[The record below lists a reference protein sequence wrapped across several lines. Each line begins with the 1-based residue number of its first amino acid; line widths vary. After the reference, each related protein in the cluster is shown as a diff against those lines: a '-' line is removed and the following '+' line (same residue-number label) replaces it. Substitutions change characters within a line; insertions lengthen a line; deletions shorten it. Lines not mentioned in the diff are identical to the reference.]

1 MNSDEEREF
10 RDFVTMRA
18 DSLRRLAYLLG
29 GDWHLAE
36 DAVQTALTKLYV
48 VWRRLHRRNEVE
60 GYARRIVVRAVI
72 DERRRAWFRRERVS
86 GEVPEAARPDD
97 NAATADRLVVLRALS
112 EMPARQRATIV
123 LRYWEDLSIEE
134 TADILSCPPGTVKS
148 QTARGLQ
155 RLRDLLEKP
164 LSTPANGS

>member
-1 MNSDEEREF
+1 MNPDDEREF
-10 RDFVTMRA
+10 RDFVTTRA

-36 DAVQTALTKLYV
+36 DAVQTALTRLYA
-48 VWRRLHRRNEVE
+48 VWRRLHRRDEVE
-60 GYARRIVVRAVI
+60 GYARRIVVRAVV

-86 GEVPEAARPDD
+86 AQLPDTARPDD
-97 NAATADRLVVLRALS
+97 NAMTADRLVVLRALS
-112 EMPARQRATIV
+112 EMPSRQRAAIV

-134 TADILSCPPGTVKS
+134 TAEILGCPPGTVKS

-155 RLRDLLEKP
+155 TLRNLLE
-164 LSTPANGS
+164 TPIATQANGS